1 LEVCRDDEGTVDGH
15 VHVPP
20 IMIPILILMSFL
32 SNCYTSTLIKWGM
45 VLIPRKRPGR
55 SDMDINGPPLDPFPI
70 TF

>member
-1 LEVCRDDEGTVDGH
+1 MEVCRDDEGTVDGH
-15 VHVPP
+15 VQIPP

-32 SNCYTSTLIKWGM
+32 SNCYPSTLIKWGT

-55 SDMDINGPPLDPFPI
+55 SEIDIIGPPLDPFPM